1 MENNQNQQGNKNQ
14 QNQDNQQNKNPFGP
28 NGPRPPIKG
37 PKLRMGLVIVG
48 AIFLGLLL
56 WPTDLLTGTRRVSY
70 SDFRNAANIGAIE
83 EVVIVGEKEV
93 VYTTQSGERFITRI
107 PVEDGQLITDL
118 LDKGVT
124 LSGEEPQVSFFD
136 LIIAFLPIILMFGL
150 VLYML
155 RRMQGG
161 GAGGAMNFGKSR
173 AKQYREDSIKITFKD
188 VAGQK
193 EAKFELEEV
202 VDFLKNAKK
211 FKDIGAKIPRGVLL
225 VGMPGTGKTLLAKAV
240 AGEAGVAF
248 FHISGSDFVEMFVGV
263 GASRVRDL
271 FNQARQNAPCIIFI
285 DELDAVGRVRG
296 SGIGG
301 GNDEREQTLN
311 QMLVEMDGFESG
323 DEVIVI
329 AATNRPDVL
338 DPALMRPGRFDRQV
352 VVDMPDVDERQ
363 AILGIHG
370 AKVKTGNSVDYN
382 RIARATP
389 GSSGADLANLVNEAA
404 LQAARKGSKTVE
416 MDHFEEARDKLLLGL
431 ARKSKVQTLEE
442 RYATAYHEAGHA
454 LLYYHLKNV
463 DPLHK
468 VTIVPRGQA
477 LGVAYSLPEK
487 DTYSHTAGWI
497 EDRIKVAM
505 GGYVAE
511 KLIYGESTTGVA
523 ADIKAASDLA
533 RKMVTELG
541 MSDLGFVSFG
551 RGEEPIFIG
560 REIATH
566 KDYSDATATRID
578 QEVEKIIN
586 RCMDDTQRILSTNED
601 QLRKI
606 ADALIERETLE
617 DNDIRELLGFEL
629 RESVVSLK
637 GDGTQSAESATQES
651 AEVVESTETTKTESS
666 DQAAERV
673 EPAVADSS
681 TSKKPATT
689 SPEEETE

>member
-1 MENNQNQQGNKNQ
+1 MENNNNEQEPKRDPQN
-14 QNQDNQQNKNPFGP
+14 
-28 NGPRPPIKG
+28 RPPNRPPQNNGMPPLGSMKNKI
-37 PKLRMGLVIVG
+37 GLIVVG
-48 AIFLGLLL
+48 VIFLSLMF
-56 WPTDLLTGTRRVSY
+56 WPSGGMRSSTSY
-70 SDFRNAANIGAIE
+70 SDFRNDVNSGRVY
-83 EVVIVGEKEV
+83 EVVIEGGKNIT
-93 VYTTQSGERFITRI
+93 YATTNGERKTTKL
-107 PVEDGQLITDL
+107 PLADDQLMTEL
-118 LDKGVT
+118 LDRGISVT
-124 LSGEEPQVSFFD
+124 GRDPSVNFFD
-136 LIIAFLPIILMFGL
+136 IILAFLPLILMFGL
-150 VLYML
+150 WMYMI

-161 GAGGAMNFGKSR
+161 GNGAATFGKSR
-173 AKQYREDSIKITFKD
+173 AKQYQDDGVKITFKD

-202 VDFLKNAKK
+202 VDFLKNPKK
-211 FKDIGAKIPRGVLL
+211 FTKIGAKIPRGVLL

-240 AGEAGVAF
+240 AGEAGVSF

-271 FNQARQNAPCIIFI
+271 FGKARQNSPCIIFI

-311 QMLVEMDGFESG
+311 QMLVEMDGFDKT
-323 DEVIVI
+323 DEVIII

-352 VVDMPDVDERQ
+352 VVDMPDVDERE
-363 AILGIHG
+363 AILKIHG
-370 AKVKTGNSVDYN
+370 AKIKAGSSVDYN

-389 GSSGADLANLVNEAA
+389 GNSGADLANLVNEAA
-404 LQAARKGSKTVE
+404 LLAARKGSTTVE
-416 MDHFEEARDKLLLGL
+416 MIHFEDARDKLLLGL
-431 ARKSKVQTLEE
+431 ARKSKVQTDEE
-442 RYATAYHEAGHA
+442 RYKTAYHEAGHA

-468 VTIVPRGQA
+468 VTIVPRGRA

-487 DTYSHTAGWI
+487 DTYSYASGWL

-511 KLIYGESTTGVA
+511 RLIYGETTTGVA
-523 ADIKAASDLA
+523 SDIQAASDIA

-566 KDYSDATATRID
+566 KDYSDETATRID
-578 QEVEKIIN
+578 LEVEKIIT
-586 RCMDDTQRILSTNED
+586 RCMNETTDILTTNKD
-601 QLRKI
+601 QLKKI
-606 ADALIERETLE
+606 ADGLMERETLS
-617 DNDIRELLGFEL
+617 DNDIRELLGLEL
-629 RESVVSLK
+629 RESSAATLVSEDEKIAAQTVEAVEGDQEETLDVRVSAEVEEEK
-637 GDGTQSAESATQES
+637 SQSVDSSGESDGTSAES
-651 AEVVESTETTKTESS
+651 
-666 DQAAERV
+666 
-673 EPAVADSS
+673 
-681 TSKKPATT
+681 KK
-689 SPEEETE
+689 

>member
-1 MENNQNQQGNKNQ
+1 MDQNRQNEQNQQDQQDQQGN
-14 QNQDNQQNKNPFGP
+14 NQDNNQRRNPFGP
-28 NGPRPPIKG
+28 PPGGNHDNRGNRENGGMPPLGNMRARI
-37 PKLRMGLVIVG
+37 GLVIVG
-48 AIFLGLLL
+48 VCILALLL
-56 WPTDLLTGTRRVSY
+56 WPGDEFSNARRTSY
-70 SDFRNAANIGAIE
+70 DTFKDSVESGSVQS
-83 EVVIVGEKEV
+83 VVIVGEKQIT
-93 VYTTQSGERFITRI
+93 YTTMSGEQLTTKI
-107 PVEDGQLITDL
+107 PVPDNQLLSELAAKNITVEGKDP
-118 LDKGVT
+118 
-124 LSGEEPQVSFFD
+124 SISMFE
-136 LIIAFLPIILMFGL
+136 LIISFLPIILMFFL
-150 VLYML
+150 VVFML
-155 RRMQGG
+155 RRMQG
-161 GAGGAMNFGKSR
+161 AQGGAMGFGKSR
-173 AKQYREDSIKITFKD
+173 ARQYRDEGLKLTFKD

-202 VDFLKNAKK
+202 VDFLKDSKK
-211 FKDIGAKIPRGVLL
+211 FTDIGAKIPRGVLL

-240 AGEAGVAF
+240 AGEAGVSF

-271 FNQARQNAPCIIFI
+271 FNQARQNSPCIIFI

-311 QMLVEMDGFESG
+311 QMLVEMDGFDTR

-352 VVDMPDVDERQ
+352 VVDMPDVEERS
-363 AILGIHG
+363 AILKIHG
-370 AKVKTGNSVDYN
+370 AKVKIGKDVDYH

-389 GSSGADLANLVNEAA
+389 GNSGADLANLVNEAA
-404 LQAARKGSKTVE
+404 LQAARGGSKTVCME
-416 MDHFEEARDKLLLGL
+416 HFEEARDKLLLGL
-431 ARKSKVQTLEE
+431 ARKSKVQTEEE
-442 RYATAYHEAGHA
+442 RYQTAYHEGGHA
-454 LLYYHLKNV
+454 LLHYYLKHV

-487 DTYSHTAGWI
+487 DTYSHTSSWI
-497 EDRIKVAM
+497 EDRIKVTM

-511 KLIYGESTTGVA
+511 QLFYGETSTGVA

-566 KDYSDATATRID
+566 KDYSDETATRID
-578 QEVEKIIN
+578 LEVEKIIT
-586 RCMDDTQRILSTNED
+586 RCMNEVKDILTAHKDEL
-601 QLRKI
+601 QKI
-606 ADALIERETLE
+606 ADALVERETLE
-617 DNDIRELLGFEL
+617 DNDVRALIGLDP
-629 RESVVSLK
+629 RESVLTLVDK
-637 GDGTQSAESATQES
+637 DTNEDTSAGQDESSATKGE
-651 AEVVESTETTKTESS
+651 AH
-666 DQAAERV
+666 
-673 EPAVADSS
+673 EPAQ
-681 TSKKPATT
+681 SKGP
-689 SPEEETE
+689 

>member
-1 MENNQNQQGNKNQ
+1 MDQNQ
-14 QNQDNQQNKNPFGP
+14 QNQQNQQDNNENPNNKNPFGP
-28 NGPRPPIKG
+28 PSGGGMPPFGGMKG
-37 PKLRMGLVIVG
+37 RIGLIVAGVIFFAVV
-48 AIFLGLLL
+48 L
-56 WPTDLLTGTRRVSY
+56 WPGGDFMGTQRSSY
-70 SDFRNAANIGAIE
+70 SDFRQAVNSGYVQ

-93 VYTTQSGERFITRI
+93 VYTTSNGDRLVTKI
-107 PVEDGQLITDL
+107 PVEDDQLITDML
-118 LDKGVT
+118 AMGVT
-124 LSGEEPQVSFFD
+124 VTGEDPRVSILE
-136 LIIAFLPIILMFGL
+136 LIITFLPIILMFVL
-150 VLYML
+150 VIYML
-155 RRMQGG
+155 KRMQG
-161 GAGGAMNFGKSR
+161 ANGGAMSFGKSR
-173 AKQYREDSIKITFKD
+173 ARQYREDGVKITFKD

-211 FKDIGAKIPRGVLL
+211 FRDIGAKIPRGVLL

-240 AGEAGVAF
+240 AGEAGVSF

-271 FNQARQNAPCIIFI
+271 FNQARQNSPCIIFI

-311 QMLVEMDGFESG
+311 QMLVEMDGFETS

-352 VVDMPDVDERQ
+352 VVDMPDVDERA
-363 AILGIHG
+363 AILKIHG
-370 AKVKTGNSVDYN
+370 KKVKIGSSVDFH

-389 GSSGADLANLVNEAA
+389 GRSGADLANLVNEAA
-404 LQAARKGSKTVE
+404 LQAARNGSKTVE
-416 MDHFEEARDKLLLGL
+416 MDHFEEARDKILLGL
-431 ARKSKVQTLEE
+431 ARKSKVQTEEE
-442 RYATAYHEAGHA
+442 RYQTAYHEAGHA
-454 LLYYHLKNV
+454 LLHYHLKNA

-511 KLIYGESTTGVA
+511 KLIYGETTTGVA
-523 ADIKAASDLA
+523 ADIKASSDLA

-566 KDYSDATATRID
+566 KDYSDDTATRID
-578 QEVEKIIN
+578 LEVEKIIH
-586 RCMDDTQRILSTNED
+586 RCMQETQEILSTNEN
-601 QLRKI
+601 QLRAI
-606 ADALIERETLE
+606 ADALIERETLD
-617 DNDIRELLGFEL
+617 DNDIRALLGFEL
-629 RESVVSLK
+629 RESVVTLVDK
-637 GDGTQSAESATQES
+637 RSAETKEASAGQG
-651 AEVVESTETTKTESS
+651 EVQPAKVEENPSS
-666 DQAAERV
+666 EL
-673 EPAVADSS
+673 DSS
-681 TSKKPATT
+681 PEDATE
-689 SPEEETE
+689 PRDGAE